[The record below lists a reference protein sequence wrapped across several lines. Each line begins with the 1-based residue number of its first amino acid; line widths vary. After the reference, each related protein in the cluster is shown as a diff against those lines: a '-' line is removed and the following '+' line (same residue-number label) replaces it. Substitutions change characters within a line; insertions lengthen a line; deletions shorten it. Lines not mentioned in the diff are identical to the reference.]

1 MSVYVIAEDGRPL
14 MPCSEA
20 KARHLLD
27 AKRAKVKHRTPFT
40 IQMVV
45 PTTHYTQEVLLC
57 VDAGSKTI
65 GISSGSTRK
74 ELLAEEVKPRND
86 VVDNLSTRRE
96 FRRARRNRK
105 TRYRKPRFDNRV
117 HSKHKGWLAPSV
129 EVKIQEHVTSIKR
142 ICNLLPVTKVVVETA
157 EFDLQLIKAVEE
169 GKPVPQGEDYQ
180 KGEMLGQYNVR
191 QYVLWRDGYTC
202 QCCGAHTT
210 KKNDVKLHVHHR
222 ESRKTGGNA
231 PDNLVTLCEDCHKKL
246 HKGIIT
252 AEDLKKRKRHS
263 TRDAAF
269 MGIMR
274 KELFLRLRS
283 ELDIPVWET
292 HGYITKYIREEKMH
306 LPKSHINDALAI
318 CHGPAGF
325 NDAGEFAI
333 ERANRVYTV
342 KPVRRH
348 NRQLHKATISKG
360 GVRKSNQAEKYVK
373 GFRLFDKVL
382 FEREECFIWGRRKTG
397 IFTIKTISGQ
407 MIKDGISYKR
417 LKLLERSS
425 GYLIA

>member
-27 AKRAKVKHRTPFT
+27 AKRAKVKYRTPFT

-45 PTTHYTQEVLLC
+45 PTTHYMQEIILG

-65 GISSGSTRK
+65 GISSGGKRK

-86 VVDNLSTRRE
+86 VVENLSTRRE
-96 FRRARRNRK
+96 FRRSRRNRK
-105 TRYRKPRFDNRV
+105 TRYRKPRFNNRV

-129 EVKIQEHVTSIKR
+129 EVKIQEHVTAIKR
-142 ICNLLPVTKVVVETA
+142 ICTLLPVSKVVVETA

-191 QYVLWRDGYTC
+191 QYVLWRDGYAC
-202 QCCGAHTT
+202 QCCGARAT
-210 KKNDVKLHVHHR
+210 KENDIKLHVHHR

-231 PDNLVTLCEDCHKKL
+231 PDNLITLCKDCHKKL

-252 AEDLKKRKRHS
+252 AEDIKKRKHRS

-274 KELFLRLRS
+274 KELFFRLRS
-283 ELDIPVWET
+283 ELDMPVWET
-292 HGYITKYIREEKMH
+292 HGYITKYTREEKMH
-306 LPKSHINDALAI
+306 LPKSHLNDALAI
-318 CHGPAGF
+318 CHGLAGF

-333 ERANRVYTV
+333 ERANRFYTV
-342 KPVRRH
+342 KPVRHH
-348 NRQLHKATISKG
+348 NRQLHKATILKG
-360 GVRKSNQAEKYVK
+360 GVRKANQAEKYVK

-382 FEREECFIWGRRKTG
+382 FEGKERFIWGRRTSG
-397 IFTIKTISGQ
+397 SFLLKTINGEK
-407 MIKDGISYKR
+407 IKDGEGYKH
-417 LKLLERSS
+417 LTLLERSQN
-425 GYLIA
+425 YLIF